1 MSMKE
6 LKKEVKEIAKKIK
19 ETKIKLKEYQR
30 DHSGYDGGFYCDI
43 FRLKH
48 DYRHKHIA
56 YSQLKGRKYEEIE
69 HDCSRVGDPDFDLIK
84 EIMDKH
90 YEEKTNEDVRACA

>member
-6 LKKEVKEIAKKIK
+6 LKSELKAIAKKIK
-19 ETKIKLKEYQR
+19 ETKIKTKEYQR
-30 DHSGYDGGFYCDI
+30 DHGGDDGGFYCDI
-43 FRLKH
+43 FKFKH

-56 YSQLKGRKYEEIE
+56 YSQLRGRKYEEIE
-69 HDCSRVGDPDFDLIK
+69 SNCSRAGDPDFDLIK

-90 YEEKTNEDVRACA
+90 YEEKNEENVRACA